1 MYVSLQISGVENI
14 LSAIDSGQNI
24 NMILVD
30 RDEDCE
36 HLLERCRTEKIKV
49 VEGSSNDLWRMSANG
64 QQKALALIG
73 REPEGTLDE
82 VFDRD
87 GAIWLFDGV
96 EYAPNLGFGIRTAE
110 VSGATAVIIN
120 VKKTHEERRTI
131 RRASMRATRFIPVVY
146 ASTEEIISK
155 CNRRIVVAED
165 IGKKTPWETNLTG
178 NVLLVVGAENA
189 GVSNDVLEAADEV
202 VKLPMPGFVPS
213 YNLQVAISA
222 LGMERLRQIQMFQQN
237 DNPS

>member
-1 MYVSLQISGVENI
+1 
-14 LSAIDSGQNI
+14 
-24 NMILVD
+24 MILVD

-36 HLLERCRTEKIKV
+36 RLLERCRTEKIKV

-120 VKKTHEERRTI
+120 VKKTHAERRTI

-165 IGKKTPWETNLTG
+165 IGKKTPWETDLTG